1 MGEEINDSP
10 TDLNDASQ
18 KDSDEL
24 VNKNK
29 WKNLPGFVALN
40 PRKAGIFLD
49 DKSGLALSQFGKNY
63 DSVPK
68 TMDCSRIAMALMNGN
83 LIECN
88 TKGESKYVR
97 PSKFEV
103 NSQEKSE
110 GKSQWDKLMSMHSRE
125 LVIFINNTRDA
136 ALLNKMRQLEEAKA
150 QRERRVTILQALSE
164 RLKSR
169 DVVGIIMNAQPNMI
183 LDKKL
188 NKMVPDTVS
197 VLR

>member
-1 MGEEINDSP
+1 MEEETNDSP
-10 TDLNDASQ
+10 IDP
-18 KDSDEL
+18 KDQEL
-24 VNKNK
+24 VNKEK

-49 DKSGLALSQFGKNY
+49 DRSGLTLSQFSKNY
-63 DSVPK
+63 DNVPK

-88 TKGESKYVR
+88 PKGESKYIR
-97 PSKFEV
+97 PDKFEV

-110 GKSQWDKLMSMHSRE
+110 GKTQWDKLMSMHSRE

-136 ALLNKMRQLEEAKA
+136 ALLNKMRQLEEVKP
-150 QRERRVTILQALSE
+150 QRERRVTVLQAISE

-169 DVVGIIMNAQPNMI
+169 DVVGIVMSVQPNMI
-183 LDKKL
+183 QDKKTG
-188 NKMVPDTVS
+188 KMVVDTVS

>member
-1 MGEEINDSP
+1 MEEVIDNDSVD
-10 TDLNDASQ
+10 T
-18 KDSDEL
+18 KDQEL
-24 VNKNK
+24 VNKEK

-49 DKSGLALSQFGKNY
+49 DRSGLTLSQFNKNY
-63 DSVPK
+63 DNVPK
-68 TMDCSRIAMALMNGN
+68 GKDCSRIAMALMNGN

-97 PSKFEV
+97 PDKFEV
-103 NSQEKSE
+103 NTQEKSE
-110 GKSQWDKLMSMHSRE
+110 GKTQWDKLMSMHSRE
-125 LVIFINNTRDA
+125 LVVFINNTRDV
-136 ALLNKMRQLEEAKA
+136 ALLNKMRQLEESKP
-150 QRERRVTILQALSE
+150 QRERRVTIQQAISE

-169 DVVGIIMNAQPNMI
+169 DVVGIVMNTQPNMI

-197 VLR
+197 LLR